1 MKITDRRERVMSNL
15 LEIRENIKRI
25 YGKYE
30 MYITPVLKFLLTLV
44 AILMINSELGYMDL
58 LKNIFV
64 VLMASVA
71 CAILPWGCSLV
82 VSALFVVGH
91 IYAMAMEC
99 AVVALAIFAIMF
111 LLYFRF
117 TPKDALLVL
126 LTPICFFLKIPYL
139 IPICV
144 GLVCTPVSVV
154 AVGCGVVTHYMVD
167 SVSESA
173 IAMAGAEGEVIS
185 KFKMMLEGVMGNTT
199 MFVTLFAFILTI
211 VVVYIIR
218 RLAID
223 HSWTVAMVTGAIV
236 NAMILLVGDLLLD
249 TKISIVW
256 LLLGSIL
263 AVLVA
268 KVLQFFVFNVDYSRT
283 ERVQFEDD
291 EYYYYVKAVPKVTV
305 APAAKTVKKINSSRM
320 Y

>member
-15 LEIRENIKRI
+15 LELRENIKII

-30 MYITPVLKFLLTLV
+30 VYITPMLKFLLTLV
-44 AILMINSELGYMDL
+44 AILMINSKLGYMDIL
-58 LKNIFV
+58 QNIFI
-64 VLMASVA
+64 VLMGAVA
-71 CAILPWGCSLV
+71 CAILPWGCTLIV
-82 VSALFVVGH
+82 AAVFVVGH
-91 IYAMAMEC
+91 MYAMAMEC
-99 AVVALAIFAIMF
+99 AIIALAIFAMMF
-111 LLYFRF
+111 LMYFRF

-144 GLVCTPVSVV
+144 GIVCTPVSIVS
-154 AVGCGVVTHYMVD
+154 VGCGVVTHYMID

-173 IAMAGAEGEVIS
+173 IAMAGAEGEASS
-185 KFKMMLEGVMGNTT
+185 KFKMMLEGIIGNTG
-199 MFVTLFAFILTI
+199 MIVTLCAFAITI
-211 VVVYIIR
+211 VIVYFIR

-223 HSWTVAMVTGAIV
+223 HSWTVAMVTGAIAD
-236 NAMILLVGDLLLD
+236 AMIILIGKLVLD
-249 TKISIVW
+249 INVSILW
-256 LLLGSIL
+256 LLLGSVL

-305 APAAKTVKKINSSRM
+305 APAAKTVKKINSSRT

>member
-1 MKITDRRERVMSNL
+1 MSNL
-15 LEIRENIKRI
+15 LELRENIKRI

-30 MYITPVLKFLLTLV
+30 MYITPALKFVLALV
-44 AILMINSELGYMDL
+44 AIIMINSELGYMNL
-58 LKNIFV
+58 LNNVFV

-71 CAILPWGCSLV
+71 CAILPWGFTLI

-99 AVVALAIFAIMF
+99 ALIALAIFAVMF

-117 TPKDALLVL
+117 TPKDAILVI

-144 GLVCTPVSVV
+144 GLVCTPVSAV
-154 AVGCGVVTHYMVD
+154 AVACGVVTHYMID

-173 IAMAGAEGEVIS
+173 IAVAGAEGEVGS
-185 KFKMMLEGVMGNTT
+185 QFKMMLDGIMGNTT
-199 MFVTLFAFILTI
+199 MIVTLFAFIVTV
-211 VVVYIIR
+211 VVVYLIR
-218 RLAID
+218 RLSID
-223 HSWTVAMVTGAIV
+223 NSWTIAMITGAVV

-256 LLLGSIL
+256 LLVGSVL

-268 KVLQFFVFNVDYSRT
+268 KVLQFFVFNVDYTRT

-305 APAAKTVKKINSSRM
+305 VPASKTVKKINSSR
-320 Y
+320 

>member
-1 MKITDRRERVMSNL
+1 MSNL
-15 LEIRENIKRI
+15 LELRENIKRI

-58 LKNIFV
+58 LKNVFV

-99 AVVALAIFAIMF
+99 AVVALAIFVIMF

-144 GLVCTPVSVV
+144 GLVCTPVSLV
-154 AVGCGVVTHYMVD
+154 AVGGGVVTHYMIA

-173 IAMAGAEGEVIS
+173 IAMAGTEGEVSS
-185 KFKMMLEGVMGNTT
+185 KFKMMLEGIMGNTT
-199 MFVTLFAFILTI
+199 MIVTLFAFIVTI

-249 TKISIVW
+249 TKISIIW
-256 LLLGSIL
+256 LLLGSVL
-263 AVLVA
+263 AVLIA

>member
-1 MKITDRRERVMSNL
+1 MSNL

-30 MYITPVLKFLLTLV
+30 MYITPVFKFLLTLI
-44 AILMINSELGYMDL
+44 AIIMVNSELGYMNL
-58 LKNIFV
+58 LNNVFI
-64 VLMASVA
+64 VLIAAVA
-71 CAILPWGCSLV
+71 CAVLPWGCTLV

-99 AVVALAIFAIMF
+99 ALIAVAIFAVMF

-117 TPKDALLVL
+117 TPKDAILVL
-126 LTPICFFLKIPYL
+126 LIPICFFLKVPYL

-144 GLVCTPVSVV
+144 GLVCTPVSAVSV
-154 AVGCGVVTHYMVD
+154 ACGVVAHYMIE
-167 SVSESA
+167 SVSEGA
-173 IAMAGAEGEVIS
+173 VAMSGAEGEVTATI
-185 KFKMMLEGVMGNTT
+185 KMMLEGIIGNTA
-199 MFVTLFAFILTI
+199 MIVTVFAFTVTV
-211 VVVYIIR
+211 VVVYIVR
-218 RLAID
+218 RLSID
-223 HSWTVAMVTGAIV
+223 YSWTIAMITGAIV

-256 LLLGSIL
+256 LILGSIL
-263 AVLVA
+263 SVLIA

-305 APAAKTVKKINSSRM
+305 APAAKMVKKINSSRN

>member
-1 MKITDRRERVMSNL
+1 MSNL

-58 LKNIFV
+58 LKNVFV

-71 CAILPWGCSLV
+71 CAILPWGCSLI

-99 AVVALAIFAIMF
+99 AVVALAIFVIMF

-144 GLVCTPVSVV
+144 GLVCAPVSVV
-154 AVGCGVVTHYMVD
+154 SVSCGIVTHYMID

-173 IAMAGAEGEVIS
+173 IAMAGAEGEASS

-199 MFVTLFAFILTI
+199 MIVTLFAFIVTI

-218 RLAID
+218 KLAID

-249 TKISIVW
+249 TKISIIW

-263 AVLVA
+263 AVLIA

-305 APAAKTVKKINSSRM
+305 APAAKTVKKINSSRT

>member
-1 MKITDRRERVMSNL
+1 MSNL

-30 MYITPVLKFLLTLV
+30 MYITPGMKFVLTLV
-44 AILMINSELGYMDL
+44 AIIMINSQLGYMEL
-58 LKNIFV
+58 LNNVLV
-64 VLMASVA
+64 VLLASVA
-71 CAILPWGCSLV
+71 CALLPWGMTLV
-82 VSALFVVGH
+82 VCALFVVGH

-99 AVVALAIFAIMF
+99 ALIALAIFLIMF

-126 LTPICFFLKIPYL
+126 LIPVCFFLKIPYL
-139 IPICV
+139 IPICA
-144 GLVCTPVSVV
+144 GLVCAPVSAVG
-154 AVGCGVVTHYMVD
+154 VGCGVITHYMIA

-173 IAMAGAEGEVIS
+173 IAVANAEGEVGS
-185 KFKMMLEGVMGNTT
+185 QFKLMLQGIMGNTT
-199 MFVTLFAFILTI
+199 MLVTLFAFIATTLT
-211 VVVYIIR
+211 VYLIR
-218 RLAID
+218 RLSID
-223 HSWTVAMVTGAIV
+223 NSWTIAMITGAV
-236 NAMILLVGDLLLD
+236 VDAMIILVGDLLLD

-256 LLLGSIL
+256 LLAGSVL

-268 KVLQFFVFNVDYSRT
+268 KVLQFFVFNVDYTRT

-305 APAAKTVKKINSSRM
+305 APALKTVKKINSSR
-320 Y
+320 

>member
-1 MKITDRRERVMSNL
+1 MSNL

-30 MYITPVLKFLLTLV
+30 MYITPVFKFLLTLI
-44 AILMINSELGYMDL
+44 AIIMVNSELGYMNL
-58 LKNIFV
+58 LNNVFI
-64 VLMASVA
+64 VLIAAVA
-71 CAILPWGCSLV
+71 CAVLPWGCTLV

-91 IYAMAMEC
+91 IHAMAMEC
-99 AVVALAIFAIMF
+99 ALIAVAIFAVMF

-117 TPKDALLVL
+117 TPKDAILVL
-126 LTPICFFLKIPYL
+126 LIPICFFLKVPYL

-144 GLVCTPVSVV
+144 GLVCTPVSAVSV
-154 AVGCGVVTHYMVD
+154 ACGVVAHYMIE
-167 SVSESA
+167 SVSA
-173 IAMAGAEGEVIS
+173 GAVAMSGAEGEVTATI
-185 KFKMMLEGVMGNTT
+185 KMMLEGIIGNTA
-199 MFVTLFAFILTI
+199 MIVTVFAFTVTV
-211 VVVYIIR
+211 VVVYIVR
-218 RLAID
+218 RLSID
-223 HSWTVAMVTGAIV
+223 YSWTIAMITGAIV

-256 LLLGSIL
+256 LILGSIL
-263 AVLVA
+263 SVLIA

-305 APAAKTVKKINSSRM
+305 APAAKMVKKINSSRN

>member
-1 MKITDRRERVMSNL
+1 MSNL
-15 LEIRENIKRI
+15 LELRENIKRI

-30 MYITPVLKFLLTLV
+30 MYITPALKFVLALV
-44 AILMINSELGYMDL
+44 AIIMINSELGYMNL
-58 LKNIFV
+58 LNNVFV

-71 CAILPWGCSLV
+71 CAILPWGFTLI

-99 AVVALAIFAIMF
+99 ALIALAIFAVMF

-117 TPKDALLVL
+117 TPKDAILVI

-144 GLVCTPVSVV
+144 GLVCTPVSAV
-154 AVGCGVVTHYMVD
+154 AVACGVVTHYMID

-173 IAMAGAEGEVIS
+173 IAVAGAEGEVGS
-185 KFKMMLEGVMGNTT
+185 QFKMMLDGIMGNTT
-199 MFVTLFAFILTI
+199 MIVTLFAFIVTV
-211 VVVYIIR
+211 VVVYLIR
-218 RLAID
+218 RLSID
-223 HSWTVAMVTGAIV
+223 NSWTIAMITGAVV

-256 LLLGSIL
+256 LLVGSVL

-268 KVLQFFVFNVDYSRT
+268 KVLQFFVFNVDYTRT

-305 APAAKTVKKINSSRM
+305 APASKTVKKINSSR
-320 Y
+320 

>member
-1 MKITDRRERVMSNL
+1 MSNL
-15 LEIRENIKRI
+15 LEIRENIKKI

-30 MYITPVLKFLLTLV
+30 MYITPVLKFLLTLL
-44 AILMINSELGYMDL
+44 AIIMINSELGYMDL
-58 LKNIFV
+58 LCNVFV
-64 VLMASVA
+64 VLMAAVA

-91 IYAMAMEC
+91 IYALAMEC
-99 AVVALAIFAIMF
+99 AIIALAIFTIMF

-126 LTPICFFLKIPYL
+126 LTPVCFFLKIPYL
-139 IPICV
+139 IPICA
-144 GLVCTPVSVV
+144 GLVCAPVSAI
-154 AVGCGVVTHYMVD
+154 AVGCGVVTHYLID

-173 IAMAGAEGEVIS
+173 VAMAGAEGEVTS
-185 KFKMMLEGVMGNTT
+185 TFKIMLEGIIGNTA
-199 MFVTLFAFILTI
+199 MMVTLFAFVVTV

-218 RLAID
+218 RLSID
-223 HSWTVAMVTGAIV
+223 YSWTVAMVTGAIV
-236 NAMILLVGDLLLD
+236 DAMILLVGDLLLD

-263 AVLVA
+263 AVLIA

-291 EYYYYVKAVPKVTV
+291 EYYYYVKAVPKVNV

>member
-1 MKITDRRERVMSNL
+1 MSNL
-15 LEIRENIKRI
+15 LELRENIKRI

-30 MYITPVLKFLLTLV
+30 MYITPALKFLLTLV
-44 AILMINSELGYMDL
+44 AILMINSELGYMEL
-58 LKNIFV
+58 LQNVFV
-64 VLMASVA
+64 VLLASVA
-71 CAILPWGCSLV
+71 CAILPWGCSLI
-82 VSALFVVGH
+82 VSALFIVGH

-99 AVVALAIFAIMF
+99 ALIALAIFAIMF

-144 GLVCTPVSVV
+144 GLACTPVSIV
-154 AVGCGVVTHYMVD
+154 AVGCGVVTHYMID

-173 IAMAGAEGEVIS
+173 IAMVGTEGEASS
-185 KFKMMLEGVMGNTT
+185 KFKMMLEGIMGNTA
-199 MFVTLFAFILTI
+199 MMVTLFSFIATI

-218 RLAID
+218 RLSID

-249 TKISIVW
+249 TKISIIW
-256 LLLGSIL
+256 LLLGSVL

-291 EYYYYVKAVPKVTV
+291 EYYYYVKAVPKVNV
-305 APAAKTVKKINSSRM
+305 APAAKTVKKINSSRT

>member
-1 MKITDRRERVMSNL
+1 MSNL
-15 LEIRENIKRI
+15 LELRENIKRI

-30 MYITPVLKFLLTLV
+30 MYITPALKFVLALV
-44 AILMINSELGYMDL
+44 AIIMINSELGYMNL
-58 LKNIFV
+58 LNNVFV

-71 CAILPWGCSLV
+71 CAILPWGFTLI

-99 AVVALAIFAIMF
+99 ALIALAIFAVMF

-117 TPKDALLVL
+117 TPKDAILVI

-144 GLVCTPVSVV
+144 GLVCTPVSAV
-154 AVGCGVVTHYMVD
+154 AVACGVVTHYMID

-173 IAMAGAEGEVIS
+173 IAVVGAEGEVGS
-185 KFKMMLEGVMGNTT
+185 QFKMMLDGIMGNTT
-199 MFVTLFAFILTI
+199 MIVTLFAFIVTV
-211 VVVYIIR
+211 VVVYLIR
-218 RLAID
+218 RLSID
-223 HSWTVAMVTGAIV
+223 NSWTIAMITGAVV

-256 LLLGSIL
+256 LLVGSVL

-268 KVLQFFVFNVDYSRT
+268 KVLQFFVFNVDYTRT

-305 APAAKTVKKINSSRM
+305 APASKTVKKINSSR
-320 Y
+320 

>member
-30 MYITPVLKFLLTLV
+30 MYITPVFKFLLTLV

>member
-1 MKITDRRERVMSNL
+1 MSNL
-15 LEIRENIKRI
+15 LEIRENIKRL

-30 MYITPVLKFLLTLV
+30 MYITPALKFVLALV
-44 AILMINSELGYMDL
+44 AIIMINSELGYMNI
-58 LKNIFV
+58 LKNVFV

-71 CAILPWGCSLV
+71 CAILPWGFTLV
-82 VSALFVVGH
+82 ISALFVVGH
-91 IYAMAMEC
+91 IYEMAMEC
-99 AVVALAIFAIMF
+99 ALIALAIFVIMF

-117 TPKDALLVL
+117 TPKDALLVI

-144 GLVCTPVSVV
+144 GLACTPVSIV
-154 AVGCGVVTHYMVD
+154 AMSCGVVTYYMIN

-173 IAMAGAEGEVIS
+173 IAMAGAEAEASS
-185 KFKMMLEGVMGNTT
+185 KLKMMLEGIMGNTA
-199 MFVTLFAFILTI
+199 MIVTLFAFIVTV
-211 VVVYIIR
+211 VVVYLIR
-218 RLAID
+218 RLSID
-223 HSWTVAMVTGAIV
+223 NSWTIAMITGAIV

-256 LLLGSIL
+256 LLIGSVL

-268 KVLQFFVFNVDYSRT
+268 KVLQFFVFNVDYTRT

-305 APAAKTVKKINSSRM
+305 APTSKTVKKINSSR
-320 Y
+320 

>member
-1 MKITDRRERVMSNL
+1 MSNL
-15 LEIRENIKRI
+15 LELRENIKRI

-30 MYITPVLKFLLTLV
+30 VYITPVLKFLLTLV
-44 AILMINSELGYMDL
+44 AILMINSELGYMEL
-58 LKNIFV
+58 LKNVFV

-71 CAILPWGCSLV
+71 CAILPWGCSLI

-99 AVVALAIFAIMF
+99 ALIALAIFAIMF

-126 LTPICFFLKIPYL
+126 LTPICFFLKVPYL

-144 GLVCTPVSVV
+144 GLVCTPASIVS
-154 AVGCGVVTHYMVD
+154 VGCGIVTHYMID

-173 IAMAGAEGEVIS
+173 IAMTAAEGEASS
-185 KFKMMLEGVMGNTT
+185 KFKMMLEGIMGNTT
-199 MFVTLFAFILTI
+199 MLVTLFAFIVTI

-223 HSWTVAMVTGAIV
+223 NSWTIAMVTGAIV
-236 NAMILLVGDLLLD
+236 DAMILLVGDLLLD
-249 TKISIVW
+249 TKISIIW
-256 LLLGSIL
+256 LLVGSVL
-263 AVLVA
+263 AVLIA

-305 APAAKTVKKINSSRM
+305 APAAKTVKKINSSRT

>member
-1 MKITDRRERVMSNL
+1 MSSL
-15 LEIRENIKRI
+15 LEIRENIKKI
-25 YGKYE
+25 YGQYE
-30 MYITPVLKFLLTLV
+30 MYITPVLKFLLALL
-44 AILMINSELGYMDL
+44 AIIMINSKLGYMDL
-58 LKNIFV
+58 LNNVFI
-64 VLMASVA
+64 VLMAAVA
-71 CAILPWGCSLV
+71 CAILPWGCVLV
-82 VSALFVVGH
+82 LAALFVVGH
-91 IYAMAMEC
+91 IYALAMEC
-99 AVVALAIFAIMF
+99 AAIALAIFAIMF

-139 IPICV
+139 IPICA
-144 GLVCTPVSVV
+144 GLVCTPASVV
-154 AVGCGVVTHYMVD
+154 AVGCGVVTHYMID

-173 IAMAGAEGEVIS
+173 VAMAGAEGEVS
-185 KFKMMLEGVMGNTT
+185 STFKLMLEGIIGNTA
-199 MFVTLFAFILTI
+199 MIVTLFAFTVAI

-218 RLAID
+218 KLSID
-223 HSWTVAMVTGAIV
+223 YSWSVAMFTGAV
-236 NAMILLVGDLLLD
+236 VDAMILLVGDLLLD

-256 LLLGSIL
+256 LLVGSVL

-283 ERVQFEDD
+283 EKVQFEDD

-305 APAAKTVKKINSSRM
+305 APAAKTVKKINSSRT

>member
-1 MKITDRRERVMSNL
+1 MSNL
-15 LEIRENIKRI
+15 LELRENIKRI

-30 MYITPVLKFLLTLV
+30 VYITPVLKFLLTLV
-44 AILMINSELGYMDL
+44 AILMINSELGYMEL
-58 LKNIFV
+58 LKNVFV

-71 CAILPWGCSLV
+71 CAILPWGCSLI

-99 AVVALAIFAIMF
+99 ALIALAIFAIMF

-126 LTPICFFLKIPYL
+126 LTPICFFLKVPYL

-144 GLVCTPVSVV
+144 GLVCTPASIVSVS
-154 AVGCGVVTHYMVD
+154 CGIVTHYMID

-173 IAMAGAEGEVIS
+173 IAMTAAEGEASS
-185 KFKMMLEGVMGNTT
+185 KFKMMLEGIMGNTT
-199 MFVTLFAFILTI
+199 MLVTLFAFIVTI

-223 HSWTVAMVTGAIV
+223 NSWTIAMVTGAIV
-236 NAMILLVGDLLLD
+236 DAMILLVGDLLLD
-249 TKISIVW
+249 TKISIIW
-256 LLLGSIL
+256 LLVGSVL
-263 AVLVA
+263 AVLIA

-305 APAAKTVKKINSSRM
+305 APAAKTVKKINSSRT

>member
-154 AVGCGVVTHYMVD
+154 AVGCGVVTHYMID

-173 IAMAGAEGEVIS
+173 IAMAGTEGEVSS

>member
-1 MKITDRRERVMSNL
+1 MSNL
-15 LEIRENIKRI
+15 LELRENIKRI

-58 LKNIFV
+58 LKNVFV

-71 CAILPWGCSLV
+71 CAILPWGWSLV

-99 AVVALAIFAIMF
+99 AVVALAIFVIMF

-144 GLVCTPVSVV
+144 GLVCTPVSLV
-154 AVGCGVVTHYMVD
+154 AVGCGVVTHYMIA

-173 IAMAGAEGEVIS
+173 IAMAGTEGEVSS
-185 KFKMMLEGVMGNTT
+185 KFKMMLEGIMGNTT
-199 MFVTLFAFILTI
+199 MIVTLFAFIVTI

-249 TKISIVW
+249 TKISIIW
-256 LLLGSIL
+256 LLLGSVL
-263 AVLVA
+263 AVLIA

>member
-1 MKITDRRERVMSNL
+1 MSDL

-25 YGKYE
+25 YAKYE
-30 MYITPVLKFLLTLV
+30 MYITPAFKFILTLT
-44 AILMINSELGYMDL
+44 ALLMINSELGYMRL
-58 LKNIFV
+58 LNNVFV

-71 CAILPWGCSLV
+71 CAILPWGFALI

-99 AVVALAIFAIMF
+99 ALVALAIFAIMF

-117 TPKDALLVL
+117 TPKDFLLVL
-126 LTPICFFLKIPYL
+126 LTPICFFFKIPYL
-139 IPICV
+139 IPVCA
-144 GLVCTPVSVV
+144 GLVCTPVSAV
-154 AVGCGVVTHYMVD
+154 AVGCGVVTHYMID

-173 IAMAGAEGEVIS
+173 ISIVGTEGEVS
-185 KFKMMLEGVMGNTT
+185 LNFKLMLQGIMGNTA
-199 MFVTLFAFILTI
+199 MIVTLFSFTVT
-211 VVVYIIR
+211 VVLVYVIR
-218 RLAID
+218 RMSVD
-223 HSWTVAMVTGAIV
+223 YSWTIAIVTGNIV

-249 TKISIVW
+249 TEISILW
-256 LLLGSIL
+256 LLLGSVL
-263 AVLVA
+263 SVLVA
-268 KVLQFFVFNVDYSRT
+268 KILQFFVFNVDYSRT

-305 APAAKTVKKINSSRM
+305 APAAKTVKKINSSRS

>member
-1 MKITDRRERVMSNL
+1 MSNL

-30 MYITPVLKFLLTLV
+30 MYITPALKFLLALV
-44 AILMINSELGYMDL
+44 AIIMINSELGYMNI
-58 LKNIFV
+58 LKNVFV

-71 CAILPWGCSLV
+71 CAILPWGFTLV
-82 VSALFVVGH
+82 IAALFVVGH
-91 IYAMAMEC
+91 IYSMAMEC
-99 AVVALAIFAIMF
+99 AIVALAIFVIMF

-144 GLVCTPVSVV
+144 GLACTPVSVV
-154 AVGCGVVTHYMVD
+154 AVSCGVVTYYMINA
-167 SVSESA
+167 VSESA
-173 IAMAGAEGEVIS
+173 IAMAGAEAEVSS
-185 KFKMMLEGVMGNTT
+185 KFKMMLEGIMGNTT
-199 MFVTLFAFILTI
+199 MIVTLFAFIVTV
-211 VVVYIIR
+211 VVVYLIR
-218 RLAID
+218 RLSVD
-223 HSWTVAMVTGAIV
+223 NSWTIAMITGAVV

-256 LLLGSIL
+256 LLIGSVL
-263 AVLVA
+263 AVLIA
-268 KVLQFFVFNVDYSRT
+268 KVLQFFVFNVDYTRT

-305 APAAKTVKKINSSRM
+305 APTSKTVKKINSSR
-320 Y
+320 

>member
-1 MKITDRRERVMSNL
+1 MSNL
-15 LEIRENIKRI
+15 LELRENIKRI

-58 LKNIFV
+58 LKNVFV

-99 AVVALAIFAIMF
+99 AVVALAIFVIMF

-144 GLVCTPVSVV
+144 GLVCTPVSLV
-154 AVGCGVVTHYMVD
+154 AVGCGVVTHYMIA

-173 IAMAGAEGEVIS
+173 IAMAGTEGEVSS
-185 KFKMMLEGVMGNTT
+185 KFKMMLEGIMGNTT
-199 MFVTLFAFILTI
+199 MIVTLFAFIVTI

-249 TKISIVW
+249 TKISIIW
-256 LLLGSIL
+256 LLLGSVL
-263 AVLVA
+263 AVLIA

>member
-1 MKITDRRERVMSNL
+1 MSNL
-15 LEIRENIKRI
+15 LELRENIKRI

-30 MYITPVLKFLLTLV
+30 MYITPALKFILALV
-44 AILMINSELGYMDL
+44 AIIMINSELGYMNL
-58 LKNIFV
+58 LNNVFV

-71 CAILPWGCSLV
+71 CAILPWGFTLII
-82 VSALFVVGH
+82 SALFVVGH

-99 AVVALAIFAIMF
+99 ALIALAIFAVMF

-117 TPKDALLVL
+117 TPKDAILVI

-144 GLVCTPVSVV
+144 GLVCTPVSAV
-154 AVGCGVVTHYMVD
+154 AVACGVVTHYMID

-173 IAMAGAEGEVIS
+173 IAVAGAEGEVGS
-185 KFKMMLEGVMGNTT
+185 QFKMMLEGIMGNTT
-199 MFVTLFAFILTI
+199 MIVTLFAFIVTV
-211 VVVYIIR
+211 VVVYLIR
-218 RLAID
+218 RLSID
-223 HSWTVAMVTGAIV
+223 NSWTIAMITGAVV

-256 LLLGSIL
+256 LLVGSVL

-268 KVLQFFVFNVDYSRT
+268 KVLQFFVFNVDYTRT

-305 APAAKTVKKINSSRM
+305 APASKTVKKINSSR
-320 Y
+320 

>member
-1 MKITDRRERVMSNL
+1 MSNL
-15 LEIRENIKRI
+15 LELRENIKRI

-30 MYITPVLKFLLTLV
+30 MYITPALKFVLALV
-44 AILMINSELGYMDL
+44 AIIMINSELGYMNL
-58 LKNIFV
+58 LNNVFV

-71 CAILPWGCSLV
+71 CAILPWGFTLII
-82 VSALFVVGH
+82 SALFVVGH

-99 AVVALAIFAIMF
+99 ALIALAIFAVMF

-117 TPKDALLVL
+117 TPKDAILVI

-144 GLVCTPVSVV
+144 GLVCTPVSAV
-154 AVGCGVVTHYMVD
+154 AVACGVVTHYMID

-173 IAMAGAEGEVIS
+173 IAVAGAEGEVGS
-185 KFKMMLEGVMGNTT
+185 QFKMMLDGIMGNTT
-199 MFVTLFAFILTI
+199 MIVTLFAFIVTV
-211 VVVYIIR
+211 VVVYLIR
-218 RLAID
+218 RLSID
-223 HSWTVAMVTGAIV
+223 NSWTIAMITGAVV

-256 LLLGSIL
+256 LLVGSVL

-268 KVLQFFVFNVDYSRT
+268 KVLQFFVFNVDYTRT

-305 APAAKTVKKINSSRM
+305 APASKTVKKINSSR
-320 Y
+320 